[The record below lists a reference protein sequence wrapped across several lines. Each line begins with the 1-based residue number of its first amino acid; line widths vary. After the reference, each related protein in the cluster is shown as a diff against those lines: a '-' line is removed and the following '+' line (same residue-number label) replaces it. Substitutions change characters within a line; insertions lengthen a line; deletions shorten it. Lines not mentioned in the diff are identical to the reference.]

1 MIELNYLKPKSRL
14 KIKDLNMKQV
24 FIVNFIAFILLGL
37 YDVQNYL
44 NGTTKVIIELTNLL
58 IALISL
64 RAIIRNQKKKKN
76 GS

>member
-37 YDVQNYL
+37 DDVQNYL